1 MSPHERTVHRAEVA
15 QPRPATGTLEIMKVT
30 PLTRIIALLLAG
42 LLILGAGAGALV
54 SLFG

>member
-1 MSPHERTVHRAEVA
+1 
-15 QPRPATGTLEIMKVT
+15 MKVT

-42 LLILGAGAGALV
+42 LLILGAGAGALA